1 MSVEKVLFP
10 TRFRELSF
18 NSLESLLVLKD
29 AGMKEII
36 LCHVIS
42 REDVGFVPFGG
53 YMQEEEDNLREE
65 ARIRFE
71 DWQRSISEKGIES
84 KIVIRVGDIVP
95 QILHVAEEEKVDM
108 IVLGKKKEEHPFAG
122 SKTFEIMTR
131 SRIPALVSKYMVHY
145 MIGTESH
152 EKINEKIFER
162 PMLVTDWSEPSGRA
176 LDFMVSLA
184 GIINKSLIFHDVDVN
199 ISKDHDKE
207 ELHLVEK
214 QSSAKLDDF
223 CKKLND
229 AGIDAE
235 PHLGAGEVVDEIIR
249 ISRERH
255 ATMIII
261 GTTAKGWLS
270 ELVKG
275 SVSHQV
281 AKDSELPTLLV
292 P

>member
-1 MSVEKVLFP
+1 MSIERVLFP

-18 NSLESLLVLKD
+18 NSLEALLVLKK

-53 YMQEEEDNLREE
+53 YLQEEEDKLMAE

-162 PMLVTDWSEPSGRA
+162 PMLVTNWSEPSERA
-176 LDFMVSLA
+176 LDFMISLD
-184 GIINKSLIFHDVDVN
+184 GIINKALIFHDIDVN
-199 ISKDHDKE
+199 ISKKHDKE
-207 ELHLVEK
+207 ELHQIEK
-214 QSSAKLDDF
+214 QSSEKLDAF
-223 CKKLND
+223 CEKLKT

-235 PHLGAGEVVDEIIR
+235 SHLGAGEVVSEIIR
-249 ISRERH
+249 ISRDRQ

-261 GTTAKGWLS
+261 GTSGKGWLN
-270 ELVKG
+270 ELIKG